1 MSEKIE
7 TAEALILL
15 AQEHKRH
22 VEEIRRL
29 EEIADIVI
37 CDLNRKEIHIYDGLL
52 DAGLPLEC
60 ETFSFTDAKKY
71 SILVDGVRFFELEDT
86 PKLLPYNTGI

>member
-1 MSEKIE
+1 MSKKIE

-22 VEEIRRL
+22 VGEIKRL

-60 ETFSFTDAKKY
+60 EEFNFTDAKKY
-71 SILVDGVRFFELEDT
+71 SILVDGVRFFELEDI
-86 PKLLPYNTGI
+86 PERL

>member
-22 VEEIRRL
+22 VGEIKRL

-60 ETFSFTDAKKY
+60 EEFNFTDAKKY
-71 SILVDGVRFFELEDT
+71 SILVDGVRFFEIEKIPERL
-86 PKLLPYNTGI
+86 